1 MRWRAAAIALAL
13 VALALAIALGTN
25 GSSHPSARPPGQA
38 FDGPTLPGTPAP
50 GFTLARADGG
60 SVTLAQTRGRVVVV
74 AFLDTSCRACFLIAE
89 QIRGAIGELSAIP
102 AVLLVSVD
110 PALDTAARSESFLSR
125 AGLAGKAAYLN
136 GPTAALSRA
145 WSAYRVRTPGAQD
158 YEAALPVYVLD
169 RSGDER
175 VIYQEE
181 QLTPEALA
189 HDIRALQ
196 AE

>member
-1 MRWRAAAIALAL
+1 
-13 VALALAIALGTN
+13 
-25 GSSHPSARPPGQA
+25 
-38 FDGPTLPGTPAP
+38 
-50 GFTLARADGG
+50 
-60 SVTLAQTRGRVVVV
+60 
-74 AFLDTSCRACFLIAE
+74 
-89 QIRGAIGELSAIP
+89 
-102 AVLLVSVD
+102 
-110 PALDTAARSESFLSR
+110 
-125 AGLAGKAAYLN
+125 
-136 GPTAALSRA
+136 
-145 WSAYRVRTPGAQD
+145 VRTPGAQD